1 MLQSFDDLLSQLRP
15 ITPRSGVL
23 DTALEEDVEAFAQ
36 AIYAMPEVTID
47 KLAELIRT
55 HPRWVPLLA
64 LCTGLTLE
72 QLKNALQA
80 QFDTAGWHRLAQR
93 QARDLIAFLDKEY
106 GLTAAVVADRTRVW
120 TLAHVLKERL
130 LWSRQRGVR
139 STASGRSLEDIVE
152 GVLRDLSLPY
162 EMRTIFRGRTETAP
176 CDFAV
181 PVGGSQAQIVGAAKG
196 FDSTGSKLSDA
207 VREVERMAQVR
218 RPTQYVYVI
227 VDGVGWRRRQS
238 DLKRLWT
245 LFERGEIDGLY
256 TMSHLDDFKAA
267 IEAASRRLGII
278 S

>member
-15 ITPRSGVL
+15 IAPHSRVL
-23 DTALEEDVEAFAQ
+23 DTSFEEGVESFAEV
-36 AIYAMPEVTID
+36 IRTMPEVTID
-47 KLAELIRT
+47 QLAELIRK
-55 HPRWVPLLA
+55 HPNWVPFLA
-64 LCTGLTLE
+64 LCAGLTLE
-72 QLKNALQA
+72 QLKNALQIH
-80 QFDTAGWHRLAQR
+80 FGTAGWRRLAQR
-93 QARDLIAFLDKEY
+93 QARELITFLDQEY
-106 GLTAAVVADRTRVW
+106 GLTAAVVADCTRVW

-152 GVLRDLSLPY
+152 GVLRDLGLQY
-162 EMRTIFRGRTETAP
+162 EMRTMFRGRTETAP
-176 CDFAV
+176 CDFAI
-181 PVGGSQAQIVGAAKG
+181 PAGGSQAQIVGAAKG

-218 RPTQYVYVI
+218 RPTQYVYAI

-238 DLKRLWT
+238 DLKRLWA

-256 TMSHLDDFKAA
+256 TVSHLDDFKAA
-267 IEAASRRLGII
+267 IEAASRRLSII

>member
-1 MLQSFDDLLSQLRP
+1 VLQSFDDLLSQLRP
-15 ITPRSGVL
+15 IVPRSGVL
-23 DTALEEDVEAFAQ
+23 DATLEEDVEAFAD
-36 AIYAMPEVTID
+36 AIHAMPEVTID
-47 KLAELIRT
+47 GLAELIRV
-55 HPRWVPLLA
+55 HPNWVPFLV

-72 QLKNALQA
+72 QLKNALQMH
-80 QFDTAGWHRLAQR
+80 FGTAGWHRLAQR
-93 QARDLIAFLDKEY
+93 HARELVAFLDQEY

-152 GVLRDLSLPY
+152 GVLRDLSLQY
-162 EMRTIFRGRTETAP
+162 EMRTMFRGRTETAP
-176 CDFAV
+176 CDFAI
-181 PVGGSQAQIVGAAKG
+181 PAGGSQAQIVGAAKG

-227 VDGVGWRRRQS
+227 VDGVGWRQRQS
-238 DLKRLWT
+238 DLRRLWT

-256 TMSHLDDFKAA
+256 TMSSLDDFKAA